1 MDEFDL
7 LTLITKMTMMQRMI
21 IKVMI
26 VIKIHVF
33 ILAVVDKSFSS
44 PDIVLTLESIV
55 FKFAKIFLAKGEGR
69 IELGLIIVMF

>member
-1 MDEFDL
+1 
-7 LTLITKMTMMQRMI
+7 MTMMQRII

-26 VIKIHVF
+26 VIKIQLF
-33 ILAVVDKSFSS
+33 IFAVVDKSSNS
-44 PDIVLTLESIV
+44 PDIFLTLESIV

>member
-1 MDEFDL
+1 
-7 LTLITKMTMMQRMI
+7 MMQRII

-26 VIKIHVF
+26 VIKIQLF
-33 ILAVVDKSFSS
+33 IFAVVDKSSNS
-44 PDIVLTLESIV
+44 PDIFLTLESIV